1 MKVVYIDPLSEAQQ
15 KLIEAF
21 PKHQVNCFADLESG
35 IDYICQ
41 DHIPD
46 ILITPVFTPVDF
58 ALETMK
64 IIRAKPALRK
74 TIILGYTNS
83 QNPSQINEYLNA
95 GFLDIVPTEKV
106 ITTLF
111 HLIQLF
117 TNKQGKF
124 SLLSSYNR
132 RSLIIKRAIDICF
145 SSVFLIL
152 ASPLLLLTTIAIRI
166 ESKGPILYRSKRV
179 GSNYKIF
186 DLLKFR
192 TMIPGADKNIGS
204 MTHLNLYAEG
214 PSMEIP
220 ERCPDC
226 ERLEKSCSPMM
237 YADNQQF
244 CENFYF
250 FLKDMEKQGIFF
262 KAKNDPRISR
272 VGRFLRNSSID
283 ELPQMINI
291 LRGDMSLVGNRPLP
305 LYEAEKLTTDA
316 RAFRFLAPAGLTG
329 LWQVTKRG
337 KKDMSEEER
346 IVLDNNYALNH
357 SILLDVKIIMKT
369 IPAMLQ
375 SENV

>member
-1 MKVVYIDPLSEAQQ
+1 MKVVYIDPLAEAQQ

-21 PKHQVNCFADLESG
+21 PEHQVNCFADLESG

-46 ILITPVFTPVDF
+46 ILITPVYTPVDF
-58 ALETMK
+58 ALETTK
-64 IIRAKPALRK
+64 IIRSKPALRK
-74 TIILGYTNS
+74 TIILGYTSS
-83 QNPSQINEYLNA
+83 QNPSHINEYLNA

-132 RSLIIKRAIDICF
+132 RSLIMKRAIDICF

-152 ASPLLLLTTIAIRI
+152 ASPLLLLTAIAIRI

-214 PSMEIP
+214 PSLEIP

-237 YADNQQF
+237 YADNQQV

-369 IPAMLQ
+369 FPAMLQ